1 MAAPL
6 IIIDGYTRSR
16 ISHLPGLQGS
26 VVQFLADQDLID
38 WQARAD
44 GAGVGQGGLVG
55 QAAGVRDTWSKF
67 DAQALSWA
75 TLDGEGRIW
84 QTLIVILPDNDI
96 GEFVVDAGELTW
108 GDKTYRI
115 NVYGKNQVGEW
126 TAYGS

>member
-6 IIIDGYTRSR
+6 IIIDSYTRAK
-16 ISHLPGLQGS
+16 ISNIPGLRES

-44 GAGVGQGGLVG
+44 GAGVGQGDLVG
-55 QAAGVRDTWSKF
+55 QATGVRDTWSKW
-67 DAQALSWA
+67 DTQALQWSA
-75 TLDGEGRIW
+75 LDSEGKTW
-84 QTLIVILPDNDI
+84 QTLIVVLPDNDI

-115 NVYGKNQVGEW
+115 NVYGKNAAGEW
-126 TAYGS
+126 TAYGG

>member
-6 IIIDGYTRSR
+6 IVIDGYTRAR
-16 ISHLPGLQGS
+16 ISNQPGLSES

-55 QAAGVRDTWSKF
+55 QATGVRDTWTKW
-67 DAQALSWA
+67 DERALTWA
-75 TLDGEGRIW
+75 ALGAESRTW
-84 QTLIVILPDNDI
+84 AMLIVVLPDNDI

-108 GDKTYRI
+108 GDKVYRI
-115 NVYGKNQVGEW
+115 NVYGKNQAGEW
-126 TAYGS
+126 TAYGG

>member
-1 MAAPL
+1 MAAPF
-6 IIIDGYTRSR
+6 IIIDGFTRSK
-16 ISHLPGLQGS
+16 ISNQPGLNES

-55 QAAGVRDTWSKF
+55 QATGVRDTWDKW

-75 TLDGEGRIW
+75 ALDAQSKTWATLVVV
-84 QTLIVILPDNDI
+84 LLDNDV

-108 GDKTYRI
+108 GDKVYRI
-115 NVYGKNQVGEW
+115 NVYGKNHAGEW